1 MSKYVEAEKFA
12 YRYKCLEQV
21 ARNHLMSCDISDD
34 VDYHTQIQERAD
46 VQKDLRVFPGIE
58 IVRCQYCV
66 LRATDECPMYHVEWI
81 SYDDDGYTEMVD
93 KVYDWTEDDGFCHL
107 GKEKV
112 NHDD

>member
-1 MSKYVEAEKFA
+1 MSKYISAAKFA
-12 YRYKCLEQV
+12 HRYKCLEKV
-21 ARNHLMSCDISDD
+21 ARNHLEESDGQD
-34 VDYHTQIQERAD
+34 AKCHIQIQERAD

-66 LRATDECPMYHVEWI
+66 LRATDECPMYHVEWV
-81 SYDDDGYTEMVD
+81 SYEDDGYIDMDDV
-93 KVYDWTEDDGFCHL
+93 VYDWTEDDGFCHL